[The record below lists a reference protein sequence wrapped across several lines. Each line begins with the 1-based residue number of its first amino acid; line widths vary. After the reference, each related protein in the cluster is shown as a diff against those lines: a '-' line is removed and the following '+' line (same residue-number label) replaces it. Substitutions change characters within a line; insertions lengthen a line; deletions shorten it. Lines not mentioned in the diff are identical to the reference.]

1 MLKLKKYVIIILM
14 ASLITIFNDHFMEF
28 IDDIQSI
35 FPYNTDI
42 LTAKNSF
49 IAIKKMNPA
58 IIIKIWLKY
67 IASIYKDQIDND
79 DISFFVSKDYAADL
93 VNSTNSDKIMESI
106 NRLRDPVSK
115 MNSDEQ
121 SKTMKYIKNLTRI
134 SLMYKA

>member
-1 MLKLKKYVIIILM
+1 M
-14 ASLITIFNDHFMEF
+14 ASIVSIFNDHFMEF
-28 IDDIQSI
+28 IEDIYSI

-58 IIIKIWLKY
+58 IIVKIWVKY
-67 IASIYKDQIDND
+67 IANVYQEQINND
-79 DISFFVSKDYAADL
+79 DISFFISKDYSADL
-93 VNSTNSDKIMESI
+93 VNSSNSDKIMESI

-115 MNSDEQ
+115 MNADEQ
-121 SKTMKYIKNLTRI
+121 TKTMKYIKNLTKI